1 MSEVEQLR
9 ARLAVA
15 EQRERELN
23 SQLSKRPIPVKT
35 ELSEPRLPTSPVR
48 HPAFPTQLK
57 ASDKTS
63 ASLSLL
69 VSLSRLV
76 EDSLHVNWY
85 LPRSSSARFPPYF
98 RSRQLPGPQYP
109 CLARFLCQIQRRM
122 STPLSHPR
130 WTSPRSCLAIAIG
143 VPPVPWTLTRSIAH
157 PASIR

>member
-69 VSLSRLV
+69 VSLACLKIN
-76 EDSLHVNWY
+76 LHVNWY
-85 LPRSSSARFPPYF
+85 PPRSCSARFPPYF
-98 RSRQLPGPQYP
+98 RSQQLPGPQCLY
-109 CLARFLCQIQRRM
+109 LARFLCQIQRRM
-122 STPLSHPR
+122 STPLSRPR
-130 WTSPRSCLAIAIG
+130 WTSPRSCHAIAIG
-143 VPPVPWTLTRSIAH
+143 VPPVPWTLT
-157 PASIR
+157 

>member
-69 VSLSRLV
+69 VSLA
-76 EDSLHVNWY
+76 SLKITCMLTVIFPGSALCASLRIFGLGNLQVHSTHV
-85 LPRSSSARFPPYF
+85 
-98 RSRQLPGPQYP
+98 
-109 CLARFLCQIQRRM
+109 
-122 STPLSHPR
+122 
-130 WTSPRSCLAIAIG
+130 
-143 VPPVPWTLTRSIAH
+143 
-157 PASIR
+157 

>member
-23 SQLSKRPIPVKT
+23 SQLSKHPIPVKT

-69 VSLSRLV
+69 VSLASLKII
-76 EDSLHVNWY
+76 LHVNWY
-85 LPRSSSARFPPYF
+85 LPRSYSARFPPYF

-109 CLARFLCQIQRRM
+109 CLARFPCQMHRRM
-122 STPLSHPR
+122 STPPSRPR
-130 WTSPRSCLAIAIG
+130 WTFPHSCHAIAIG
-143 VPPVPWTLTRSIAH
+143 VPPVPWTLTWSIAH
-157 PASIR
+157 PASLH

>member
-23 SQLSKRPIPVKT
+23 SQLSKCPIPVKT
-35 ELSEPRLPTSPVR
+35 ELSEPSLPTSPVR

-69 VSLSRLV
+69 VSLASLNITCMLTGIVPGSALRASVRIFGLGKVRSTHVWLVSSFFECQLRCRVQDGLLLVHATRL
-76 EDSLHVNWY
+76 
-85 LPRSSSARFPPYF
+85 
-98 RSRQLPGPQYP
+98 
-109 CLARFLCQIQRRM
+109 
-122 STPLSHPR
+122 
-130 WTSPRSCLAIAIG
+130 
-143 VPPVPWTLTRSIAH
+143 
-157 PASIR
+157 